1 MRYVATYLLAVLGG
15 NTNPSVEDLK
25 TILASVGVD
34 VDEEQMQLVVDNL
47 KGKDVQEVLA
57 NGL

>member
-1 MRYVATYLLAVLGG
+1 MRNVATYMLAVMGG
-15 NTNPSVEDLK
+15 NPNPSVEDLK

-34 VDEEQMQLVVDNL
+34 ADEEQMQIVVDNL

-57 NGL
+57 NG